1 MAAKNSN
8 HSLFVLFLHL
18 AAIAW
23 KYYNKDIFYMFNTY
37 ICLTIFYFI
46 FLILEP
52 KTQVVGEPDI
62 FVDIGSMLN
71 LSCVV
76 SYTERPPIHVQWLHN
91 GIEVSFR
98 GPRNGVSVSL
108 MYLVHTVSDQKKI
121 SILKLFFSL
130 FT

>member
-1 MAAKNSN
+1 
-8 HSLFVLFLHL
+8 
-18 AAIAW
+18 
-23 KYYNKDIFYMFNTY
+23 MFNTY

-76 SYTERPPIHVQWLHN
+76 SFTERPPIHVQWLHN

-98 GPRNGVSVSL
+98 GPRNGVSVSKIQCHKS
-108 MYLVHTVSDQKKI
+108 MYVELPVYLPSSSTY
-121 SILKLFFSL
+121 
-130 FT
+130 

>member
-1 MAAKNSN
+1 MQI
-8 HSLFVLFLHL
+8 
-18 AAIAW
+18 AIAW

-76 SYTERPPIHVQWLHN
+76 SFTERPPIHVQWLHN

-108 MYLVHTVSDQKKI
+108 VALLYFDTMQKC
-121 SILKLFFSL
+121 
-130 FT
+130 

>member
-1 MAAKNSN
+1 M
-8 HSLFVLFLHL
+8 
-18 AAIAW
+18 
-23 KYYNKDIFYMFNTY
+23 
-37 ICLTIFYFI
+37 TIFYFI

-76 SYTERPPIHVQWLHN
+76 SFTERPPIHVQWLHN

-98 GPRNGVSVSL
+98 GPRNGVSVSKIHVIS
-108 MYLVHTVSDQKKI
+108 MYVEILVLT
-121 SILKLFFSL
+121 
-130 FT
+130 

>member
-1 MAAKNSN
+1 M
-8 HSLFVLFLHL
+8 
-18 AAIAW
+18 I
-23 KYYNKDIFYMFNTY
+23 
-37 ICLTIFYFI
+37 IFYFI

-76 SYTERPPIHVQWLHN
+76 SFTERPPIHVQWLHN

-98 GPRNGVSVSL
+98 GPRNGVSVSIIHVH
-108 MYLVHTVSDQKKI
+108 MYVEGTSTYLVLLHI
-121 SILKLFFSL
+121 EFE
-130 FT
+130 FTN